1 MAAFSIAYKDLQ
13 IMLKNRGFIIQL
25 FILPLLLTA
34 IFSGA
39 LGSIGGSGQKDT
51 RIPLAVVNLDTGGSS
66 VEFINK
72 VNTAGGVLAESYDQ
86 AQAQALLDEGKVM
99 RVLTIPTNFSTSLAN
114 NQSTTVQIT
123 NHKDA
128 SMQETEAVRLV
139 VAGVAQDMTLQ
150 SQILYSLQQM
160 SDMQANAP
168 AEFQQAFSV
177 ESMQNQAKSQFEATG
192 TQELVS
198 VAQRIPTQQAQEA
211 LLAEQNPTMED
222 VTIPG
227 FAVLF
232 VFMTAQSTALSIYNE
247 KKVGSFRRLLAAPI
261 SKASLLVGKML
272 PNLVTGILQVVVI
285 FAFGVWGLKALG
297 LKPIS
302 LGSDPFALVLTLLLL
317 VLCSTALGLVI
328 SAIAR
333 TEGQIGALSTLFLWG
348 LGFLGGCFMPLF
360 LLERFLKQVPM
371 VLPHY
376 WAKRALEN
384 LLVRGLSLADLG
396 LELAVLSGFVLLF
409 FAFGLWKFDFD

>member
-302 LGSDPFALVLTLLLL
+302 LGSDPLALVLTLLLL

-328 SAIAR
+328 SAIAL

>member
-302 LGSDPFALVLTLLLL
+302 LGSDPLALVLTLLLL

-371 VLPHY
+371 VIPHY

>member
-302 LGSDPFALVLTLLLL
+302 LGSDPLALVLTLLLL

-328 SAIAR
+328 SAIAL

-371 VLPHY
+371 VIPHY

>member
-39 LGSIGGSGQKDT
+39 LGRIGGSGQKDT

-302 LGSDPFALVLTLLLL
+302 LGSDPLALVLTLLLL

-328 SAIAR
+328 SAIAL

-371 VLPHY
+371 VIPHY